1 MGNANCSPN
10 RPSTPRYTCH
20 ICGFAASRVNV
31 IVLHTKS
38 HSEPHKTNLA
48 NHARPG
54 MGETR
59 KRLMSPN
66 KAKRDAAKK
75 PRLTKKQ
82 MQQKKDEEK
91 GKEEKKKA
99 IFGDWS
105 EDGIE
110 EIEEKEKLKESIAN
124 RESVEGSEEMGSD
137 QESIDDMFKFTDDHH
152 SMESDEDFSINTQV
166 EETAL
171 QQKPLRR
178 RKADIESFI
187 KEQEQP
193 KGRKKVYEKGKRQE
207 KEKPSAA

>member
-1 MGNANCSPN
+1 MVGSSADSSPQ
-10 RPSTPRYTCH
+10 PTTPRYTCH

-59 KRLMSPN
+59 KSVASATPSRKRLMSPN
-66 KAKRDAAKK
+66 KAKRDTAKK

-105 EDGIE
+105 EDEIE

-124 RESVEGSEEMGSD
+124 RESVEDSD
-137 QESIDDMFKFTDDHH
+137 HESIDDMFKF
-152 SMESDEDFSINTQV
+152 
-166 EETAL
+166 
-171 QQKPLRR
+171 
-178 RKADIESFI
+178 
-187 KEQEQP
+187 
-193 KGRKKVYEKGKRQE
+193 
-207 KEKPSAA
+207 